1 MAYKLGSTGSNTS
14 PGTFKK
20 SDKNNFNSQKPLNI
34 GRAVKTDIH
43 SIPGGSS
50 TPKPISMSLLGGPS
64 VPRTSNEATAIVN
77 IEANKRSGRNKTNT
91 KGKNIGNY
99 SGGRV

>member
-34 GRAVKTDIH
+34 GRAVQTDIH

-50 TPKPISMSLLGGPS
+50 TPNPISM
-64 VPRTSNEATAIVN
+64 
-77 IEANKRSGRNKTNT
+77 
-91 KGKNIGNY
+91 
-99 SGGRV
+99 